1 MPAHTPAHT
10 PSSSVAVGYVGGSYT
25 KEASRLRDEYE
36 AKQQQQQLQQGGSE
50 WSRPE
55 DYLGAATRVATSPR
69 AAQLK

>member
-1 MPAHTPAHT
+1 
-10 PSSSVAVGYVGGSYT
+10 VGYVGGSYT
-25 KEASRLRDEYE
+25 KEASRVRDEYD
-36 AKQQQQQLQQGGSE
+36 AKQQQQQQHLQKGGSE

>member
-1 MPAHTPAHT
+1 M
-10 PSSSVAVGYVGGSYT
+10 
-25 KEASRLRDEYE
+25 RDEYD
-36 AKQQQQQLQQGGSE
+36 AKQQQQQQHLQKGGSE